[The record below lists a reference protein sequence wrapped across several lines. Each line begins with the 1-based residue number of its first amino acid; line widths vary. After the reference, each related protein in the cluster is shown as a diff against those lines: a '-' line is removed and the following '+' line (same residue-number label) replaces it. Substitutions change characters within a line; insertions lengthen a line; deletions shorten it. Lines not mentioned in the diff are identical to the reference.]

1 MFPKLKT
8 PPMPPSIPIRLVMV
22 THEFHPHRG
31 GIAVYAAEMAAAAAA
46 LGYAVEVWAP
56 ALPAGMEEPA
66 WPFAV
71 RRLQIDSSHSLRN
84 QWRMARALQ
93 QERDRLHEA
102 ILYVPEPGPLLSM
115 LLLQFFHNLPPG
127 RLVITF
133 HGSEIL
139 KLALRPLTRWSTRR
153 LLASADQVS
162 VVSRH
167 ALQLLERYFPHATK
181 TAVLTSGALRADFHA
196 TPPLPA
202 LEIDCPWERKV
213 VILTVAR
220 LHPRKGQLRVI
231 EALAALPTAQKARLE
246 YWLVGAHSKEG
257 YESAL
262 RDAATRAGFPV
273 KFLGDVPDVQLS
285 ALYAKADIFA
295 MTSMPH
301 RFSVEGFGLVYLE
314 AGAHGLP
321 VVAHAIGG
329 VPEAVLHNETGLLV
343 SPDDLAAL
351 TSAFAQLIDDPA
363 LRRRL
368 GTAGNIRA
376 RSRTWRDNALT
387 LFGHPSANPSA

>member
-1 MFPKLKT
+1 
-8 PPMPPSIPIRLVMV
+8 MV

-31 GIAVYAAEMAAAAAA
+31 GIAVYAAEMALASAA

-56 ALPAGMEEPA
+56 ALPVGLPEPV
-66 WPFAV
+66 WPFVV
-71 RRLQIDSSHSLRN
+71 RRLPIDSSHSLRN

-93 QERDRLHEA
+93 RERDRLHAA

-153 LLASADQVS
+153 LLASADRVS
-162 VVSRH
+162 VVSQH
-167 ALQLLERYFPHATK
+167 ARQLLERYFPNATK
-181 TAVLTSGALRADFHA
+181 KVVLTSGALRADFQA
-196 TPPLPA
+196 TPPAPV
-202 LEIDCPWERKV
+202 LEIDCPLERKI

-220 LHPRKGQLRVI
+220 LHPRKGQLRVL
-231 EALAALPTAQKARLE
+231 EALAALPTAQKSRLE
-246 YWLVGAHSKEG
+246 YWLVGSHSKEG
-257 YESAL
+257 YETAL

-273 KFLGDVPDVQLS
+273 KFLGDVPDERLS
-285 ALYAKADIFA
+285 TIYAKADIFA

-329 VPEAVLHNETGLLV
+329 VPEAVLHDKTGLLV
-343 SPDDLAAL
+343 APDDPTAL
-351 TSAFAQLIDDPA
+351 TAAFARLLDDPA

-368 GTAGNIRA
+368 GAAGNALA

-387 LFGHPSANPSA
+387 LFGHPSANAPA

>member
-1 MFPKLKT
+1 
-8 PPMPPSIPIRLVMV
+8 MPPPIPNRLVMV

-31 GIAVYAAEMAAAAAA
+31 GIAVYAAEMAAASAT

-56 ALPAGMEEPA
+56 ALPDGTPEPA
-66 WPFAV
+66 WPFIV
-71 RRLQIDSSHSLRN
+71 RRLPIDGSHSLRN

-93 QERDRLHEA
+93 RDRDLLHEA

-115 LLLQFFHNLPPG
+115 LLLQFFHDLPPG

-133 HGSEIL
+133 HGTEIL

-153 LLASADQVS
+153 LLASADRVS

-167 ALQLLERYFPHATK
+167 AMQLLERYFPKATK
-181 TAVLTSGALRADFHA
+181 KVVLTSGALRADFHA
-196 TPPLPA
+196 TPPAPL
-202 LEIDCPWERKV
+202 LEIDCPTERKTV
-213 VILTVAR
+213 VLTVAR

-231 EALAALPTAQKARLE
+231 EALAALPAEQKSHLE

-257 YESAL
+257 YEPAL
-262 RDAATRAGFPV
+262 REAATRAGFPV
-273 KFLGDVPDVQLS
+273 KFLGDVPDERLS
-285 ALYAKADIFA
+285 TLYARADIFA

-343 SPDDLAAL
+343 SPEDPAAL
-351 TSAFAQLIDDPA
+351 TAAFAQLINDPA

-368 GTAGNIRA
+368 GEAGNLRA
-376 RSRTWRDNALT
+376 RNRTWRDNAIT
-387 LFGHPSANPSA
+387 LFGHPAAKSPA